1 MAHRNDI
8 RRMAR
13 TIAQGE
19 LAERQAAGRAEQGIE
34 LYPLATWHAFSPD
47 QLADVI
53 TGVTRSDPAFGLAIA
68 ARLTALARTG
78 QCEVHEF
85 GTERRDPF
93 EFGRLI
99 GGALWRAERDGVSG
113 WQLHLLQSEPCG
125 VA

>member
-1 MAHRNDI
+1 MTHRNDI

-13 TIAQGE
+13 DIAEAE
-19 LAERQAAGRAEQGIE
+19 LTQADEAPI
-34 LYPLATWHAFSPD
+34 ATWHAFSPD

-53 TGVTRSDPAFGLAIA
+53 TGVTRSDPEFGLGIV
-68 ARLTALARTG
+68 RRMVKGETPF
-78 QCEVHEF
+78 EF

-99 GGALWRAERDGVSG
+99 GGALWRAERDGVSD
-113 WQLHLLQSEPCG
+113 WRLHLLQSEPQG